1 MDIQYDRKISKHGM
15 NENSYNI
22 IKVNNYYTLTGKTG
36 LIPKKFESRT
46 ILSIFKIFP
55 WYFSGTLEAYKREA
69 KSWACERK
77 SNPRKNSWK

>member
-36 LIPKKFESRT
+36 LIPKKFETRT
-46 ILSIFKIFP
+46 ILSIFKIF
-55 WYFSGTLEAYKREA
+55 L
-69 KSWACERK
+69 
-77 SNPRKNSWK
+77 